1 MTSNLAESVNTMF
14 DVVRE
19 FLIVALFEE
28 ISRRFALLFHQ
39 RRMELVHYANR
50 FVPSIEKDI
59 SEYVNAGNKL
69 LAHQIA
75 NYKFSVTGHG
85 DVATVDLQ
93 RRTCTCRIFDLDKI
107 PCPHAMTAIRCQ
119 HGADFGNQ
127 IYLYSS
133 PYYSVEKYI
142 MAYCQEIHP
151 VPNEV

>member
-59 SEYVNAGNKL
+59 SELSTRATSCWPIKSLTAGSVSLVMEIL
-69 LAHQIA
+69 LLWI
-75 NYKFSVTGHG
+75 YK
-85 DVATVDLQ
+85 
-93 RRTCTCRIFDLDKI
+93 
-107 PCPHAMTAIRCQ
+107 
-119 HGADFGNQ
+119 
-127 IYLYSS
+127 
-133 PYYSVEKYI
+133 
-142 MAYCQEIHP
+142 
-151 VPNEV
+151 